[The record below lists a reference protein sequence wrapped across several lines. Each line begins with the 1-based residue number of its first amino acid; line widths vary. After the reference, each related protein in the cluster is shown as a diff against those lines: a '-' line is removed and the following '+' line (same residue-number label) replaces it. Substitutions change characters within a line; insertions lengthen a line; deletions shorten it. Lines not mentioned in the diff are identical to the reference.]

1 MTVNN
6 GWKQKSISPLIFIA
20 EDVPKNLQVLC
31 NILRKESYRISA
43 AGNGKQALEMIPE
56 VKPDLVL
63 LDVMMPE
70 MNGFEVCEQMK
81 EDPRLKDIPV
91 IFLTA
96 KAESADIVKGFDVGA
111 VDYVTKPFTGAE
123 LLARVKIHLD
133 LKFAREELKELI
145 TARDKFFS
153 IIAHDLRNPIQFLL
167 LSSDLLYNEY
177 DVLNE
182 EERKDYVQKFFNGTT
197 RVSALL
203 ENLLEWSRTQR
214 GLIECK
220 PDNLDMG
227 EMVTNSINLLQ
238 AHAKEKDISV
248 VSLVKPGLIAFA
260 DRNMIRTVLRNLL
273 SNAVK
278 FTYSGGEVT
287 VDASLT
293 GGIIE
298 IVVSDNGVGMSESEL
313 DGLFKFNTPGG
324 TLGTAKEKG
333 SGLGLLLCKEFIEK
347 NNGTISVTSAPE
359 QGSSFRITLPAK
371 K

>member
-1 MTVNN
+1 MKDNDREKKKT
-6 GWKQKSISPLIFIA
+6 SPLIFIA

-43 AGNGKQALEMIPE
+43 AGNGRQALEMIPE

-70 MNGFEVCEQMK
+70 LNGFEVCEQMQK
-81 EDPRLKDIPV
+81 DSRLKDIPV

-96 KAESADIVKGFDVGA
+96 KAEAADILKGFEAGA

-145 TARDKFFS
+145 SARDKFFS

-177 DVLNE
+177 DELSD
-182 EERKDYVQKFFNGTT
+182 EERKSYVQKFFNGTT
-197 RVSALL
+197 RISALL

-220 PDNLDMG
+220 PDKLDIG

-248 VSLVKPGLIAFA
+248 VSMVKPGLIAFA

-278 FTYSGGEVT
+278 FTYPGGEVI
-287 VDASLT
+287 VDASIK
-293 GGIIE
+293 GKFFE

-313 DGLFKFNTPGG
+313 GGLFKFTTPGG
-324 TLGTAKEKG
+324 TLGTANEKG
-333 SGLGLLLCKEFIEK
+333 TGLGLLLCKEFIEQNK
-347 NNGTISVTSAPE
+347 GTISVTSAPGK
-359 QGSSFRITLPAK
+359 GSSFLFTLPVK
-371 K
+371 E